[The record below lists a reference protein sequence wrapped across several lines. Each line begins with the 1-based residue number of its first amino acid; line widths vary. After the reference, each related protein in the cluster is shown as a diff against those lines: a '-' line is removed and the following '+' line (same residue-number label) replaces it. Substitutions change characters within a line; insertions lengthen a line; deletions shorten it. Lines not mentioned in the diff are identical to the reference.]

1 MNNGFVRWFLVKH
14 AGAEPMERQQIG
26 ALLYTLAAI
35 GVGAIA
41 VAVVMA
47 NPVIRLALIVLVLLS
62 AALMLLVRAGFAVF
76 SSVAAT
82 TLLSSMF
89 AAIPFLQPYRH
100 EYELYLLATL
110 ECFALIIT
118 GLIARRRWQSLV
130 VLASALAAL
139 VSDFALRVIP
149 NAGEGGARYSDIVI
163 TVLVVVIATAIERA
177 IKSRDSVLLGMAK
190 AESAKNLAQIEKLEG
205 VIRSSGDALGLGV
218 AARDSAEATERLV
231 DEMKATLEAAG
242 KEFQDLERSASVIA
256 ESYLRIGESSRL
268 VESKVSDQSAVIS
281 ESSAAIEE
289 MTASVNNIAA
299 IADARLAAIATLKA
313 TTDEGTG
320 QMASSADALRDM

>member
-177 IKSRDSVLLGMAK
+177 I
-190 AESAKNLAQIEKLEG
+190 
-205 VIRSSGDALGLGV
+205 
-218 AARDSAEATERLV
+218 
-231 DEMKATLEAAG
+231 
-242 KEFQDLERSASVIA
+242 
-256 ESYLRIGESSRL
+256 
-268 VESKVSDQSAVIS
+268 
-281 ESSAAIEE
+281 
-289 MTASVNNIAA
+289 
-299 IADARLAAIATLKA
+299 
-313 TTDEGTG
+313 
-320 QMASSADALRDM
+320 